1 MSSLFVADLNIT
13 YHLFSC
19 IIFIVLVCRQIYFLL
34 ADKLLLGFNI
44 LRYISK
50 TDRFNMV
57 VMFLSTKDLSKIKK
71 VIEDL
76 ELKLKDSNVSVTAK
90 EISELKKAYK
100 VT

>member
-1 MSSLFVADLNIT
+1 
-13 YHLFSC
+13 
-19 IIFIVLVCRQIYFLL
+19 
-34 ADKLLLGFNI
+34 
-44 LRYISK
+44 
-50 TDRFNMV
+50 MV

-76 ELKLKDSNVSVTAK
+76 EIKLKDSNVSVTAK